1 MGSTIELDF
10 EQIKNLVKQCDTKEK
25 INLVQELEK
34 ETFQIRLR
42 QLLENLRL
50 VDLSFEEITDEVEIV
65 RQRRYAQSSA

>member
-10 EQIKNLVKQCDTKEK
+10 EQIKNLVRQCDTKEK